1 MPLPVSWRNVA
12 TIALVCGGIGLGLVI
27 AAIMRGAPEEPG
39 SRRSTPDP
47 ARTSVRDSGAGS
59 EAAVPATPSPTT
71 ALQEPVAPSDPG
83 TGVKPGVVG
92 RAEPVAPERTRR
104 AVRTGRAIRGVQYTF
119 LWSDDALEPP
129 IGPPDPEQ
137 VARLARMPEEV
148 RSKVAAADDAV
159 VHAER
164 RRLEVE
170 AQVGGSPLR
179 EAVFQLAAV
188 DSLGSG
194 FVVWPGRDLPIPA
207 SPEASLDHTLGGGA
221 WSSEAVQRVRHFE
234 AEQATR
240 RFELVSRAI
249 EVARQRSS
257 ESALK
262 AAALWVSQ
270 GRALYVES
278 ADAQELS
285 LIAEDWRRTR
295 EKYMD
300 RIRRLLR

>member
-12 TIALVCGGIGLGLVI
+12 GIGLVCGGICLGLVI
-27 AAIMRGAPEEPG
+27 AGLVRGAPEDPG
-39 SRRSTPDP
+39 PRRSSSEP
-47 ARTSVRDSGAGS
+47 ARTGVRDPGSMS
-59 EAAVPATPSPTT
+59 EAESPAAPDPTVP
-71 ALQEPVAPSDPG
+71 LREPVAPSDEG
-83 TGVKPGVVG
+83 TGVQPGVVG
-92 RAEPVAPERTRR
+92 HAESLAPERTRG
-104 AVRTGRAIRGVQYTF
+104 AMRTGRAIRGVQYTF

-148 RSKVAAADDAV
+148 RLKVAAADDAV
-159 VHAER
+159 VHSER

-179 EAVFQLAAV
+179 DAVFQLAAV

-194 FVVWPGRDLPIPA
+194 IVVYPGRDIPLPA

-221 WSSEAVQRVRHFE
+221 WSSDAVQRVRHFE

-240 RFELVSRAI
+240 RFELVGRAI
-249 EVARQRSS
+249 EAAKNRAP
-257 ESALK
+257 ESALR

-270 GRALYVES
+270 GRAFYVES
-278 ADAQELS
+278 TDARDLS
-285 LIAEDWRRTR
+285 LIAEDWQRTR
-295 EKYMD
+295 EEHMD
-300 RIRRLLR
+300 RIRRILK